1 MQTVSAEGDT
11 SPGQTPCLPEPVP
24 VQRERNPAGSEEQN
38 FGAPAVELQRQK
50 HSTVS
55 GLLTGVR
62 GTPCGC
68 HQGWESHGL
77 HPGRSHGKV
86 ARETPAQSPHP
97 ALCSEAHAGARE
109 PSGHPACRPPFTEPP
124 AEGKENHFI
133 PGIEHT
139 CLPFFLNFCW
149 SGEEAGGMR
158 DPRDQTC
165 LSSGLPRSPAKP
177 DRRDKGWAERGGR
190 HRGVTGAQGK
200 WQVAAHGGHWAHPR
214 GPRAACRRLQCAT
227 VEGISVTQA
236 VGEGAPPQH
245 PPAPSA
251 MSYNTQQ
258 RRGWGRAG
266 AACFANRLFSIN
278 FPLETLRKNSL
289 TPPRTTPP
297 TAQKGAREPRPQAE
311 RRLPTASSSGPR
323 LLVSQAPARPTARRA
338 REIRLRSPAVRPQ
351 SPDTAQRP
359 GPQGPGGAF
368 PKAQQ
373 KLVQPEGRSPRRE
386 GAHEGKVSASTARLR
401 PPLRGGTGVCG
412 PLPAAWPHNREAA
425 PFLSPSPQHD
435 PPLPPLP
442 RAQRSPRGQTGAT
455 WSPQCPQ
462 G

>member
-1 MQTVSAEGDT
+1 
-11 SPGQTPCLPEPVP
+11 
-24 VQRERNPAGSEEQN
+24 
-38 FGAPAVELQRQK
+38 
-50 HSTVS
+50 
-55 GLLTGVR
+55 
-62 GTPCGC
+62 
-68 HQGWESHGL
+68 
-77 HPGRSHGKV
+77 
-86 ARETPAQSPHP
+86 
-97 ALCSEAHAGARE
+97 
-109 PSGHPACRPPFTEPP
+109 
-124 AEGKENHFI
+124 
-133 PGIEHT
+133 
-139 CLPFFLNFCW
+139 
-149 SGEEAGGMR
+149 
-158 DPRDQTC
+158 
-165 LSSGLPRSPAKP
+165 
-177 DRRDKGWAERGGR
+177 
-190 HRGVTGAQGK
+190 
-200 WQVAAHGGHWAHPR
+200 
-214 GPRAACRRLQCAT
+214 
-227 VEGISVTQA
+227 
-236 VGEGAPPQH
+236 
-245 PPAPSA
+245 

-435 PPLPPLP
+435 PPYPHFPELSGHHGDRREPHGHHSVHRGDDAPGSSASVLIAVGVHCSEVPGPRERPLPGHAKGVNTSPLPPPALHTPRTPRPPGGTNRSVSSGRPCPAPLGPPRHRSP
-442 RAQRSPRGQTGAT
+442 RAQAPAAAAAPLSTVRPSPATAADDNGYRPLRTGDTRHPRHLIKPSDQPTGQV
-455 WSPQCPQ
+455 Q
-462 G
+462 

>member
-165 LSSGLPRSPAKP
+165 LSSGSSSEPRKARPP
-177 DRRDKGWAERGGR
+177 GQRVGGEGR
-190 HRGVTGAQGK
+190 EAQG
-200 WQVAAHGGHWAHPR
+200 GDR
-214 GPRAACRRLQCAT
+214 GPREVAGGSARRTLGTSSGA
-227 VEGISVTQA
+227 EGGLPTSA
-236 VGEGAPPQH
+236 VCNGRGHLRNPGGGRGRP
-245 PPAPSA
+245 PPAPSCA
-251 MSYNTQQ
+251 VGHVLQHTATPGVGES
-258 RRGWGRAG
+258 RGRML
-266 AACFANRLFSIN
+266 C
-278 FPLETLRKNSL
+278 
-289 TPPRTTPP
+289 
-297 TAQKGAREPRPQAE
+297 
-311 RRLPTASSSGPR
+311 
-323 LLVSQAPARPTARRA
+323 
-338 REIRLRSPAVRPQ
+338 
-351 SPDTAQRP
+351 
-359 GPQGPGGAF
+359 
-368 PKAQQ
+368 
-373 KLVQPEGRSPRRE
+373 
-386 GAHEGKVSASTARLR
+386 
-401 PPLRGGTGVCG
+401 
-412 PLPAAWPHNREAA
+412 
-425 PFLSPSPQHD
+425 
-435 PPLPPLP
+435 
-442 RAQRSPRGQTGAT
+442 
-455 WSPQCPQ
+455 
-462 G
+462 